1 MRAEDKADFSALIR
15 DALAFYG
22 QATSPFA
29 MGVWWAACERFDL
42 EQVRKAV
49 TAHAMDPE
57 AGRFPPKPADIVR
70 QLHGT
75 STDRALMAWGRVYA
89 AMSEVGAYRSVAF
102 DEPEIHAAIA
112 DLGGWQAVCA
122 GKVDELPHLQ
132 RRFCE
137 AYRAYRA
144 RGCVDWPPVL
154 VGLSEAANRHN
165 GRPVAP
171 PALIGNAEGCAAVM
185 RGPSR
190 AGLAALAA
198 VRRVA

>member
-1 MRAEDKADFSALIR
+1 MRAEDKAEFSALIR

-29 MGVWWAACERFDL
+29 MGVWWSACERFEL
-42 EQVRKAV
+42 EQVRKAM

-75 STDRALMAWGRVYA
+75 NTDRALVAWGRVYA
-89 AMSEVGAYRSVAF
+89 AISDVGSYRSVVF
-102 DEPEIHAAIA
+102 DEPEIHAAVA
-112 DLGGWQAVCA
+112 DAGGWQAICA

-144 RGCVDWPPVL
+144 RGCVDWPRVL
-154 VGLSEAANRHN
+154 VGYAEAANALR
-165 GRPVAP
+165 GREPAP
-171 PALIGNAEGCAAVM
+171 PVRIGNAEGCAAVM
-185 RGPSR
+185 RGPS
-190 AGLAALAA
+190 AEALAALSA
-198 VRRVA
+198 VRRIA